1 MIVLVRG
8 DNRTIEKY
16 SKQINYGDTFN
27 LNYFQKRN
35 KSCVLLRTLLAEE
48 ESEAVSSVPR
58 DGRTRQQSV
67 GLGHKCRG

>member
-16 SKQINYGDTFN
+16 SKPINYGDTVN

-35 KSCVLLRTLLAEE
+35 KSCVLLRTLLSEE
-48 ESEAVSSVPR
+48 EAEAVSSLPTE
-58 DGRTRQQSV
+58 GRTTPQ
-67 GLGHKCRG
+67 